1 MVKQQTHITNW
12 NNYGCYNPWWVPYG
26 GQTEVSNYEEGT
38 LVIDIIDIK
47 DKELAW
53 RGLGTKIVAGFS
65 NDEKGIAIVNEN
77 VAKIMAN
84 FPPPAVQGK

>member
-1 MVKQQTHITNW
+1 LRFGYLTQ
-12 NNYGCYNPWWVPYG
+12 
-26 GQTEVSNYEEGT
+26 
-38 LVIDIIDIK
+38 
-47 DKELAW
+47 
-53 RGLGTKIVAGFS
+53 IVTGFS